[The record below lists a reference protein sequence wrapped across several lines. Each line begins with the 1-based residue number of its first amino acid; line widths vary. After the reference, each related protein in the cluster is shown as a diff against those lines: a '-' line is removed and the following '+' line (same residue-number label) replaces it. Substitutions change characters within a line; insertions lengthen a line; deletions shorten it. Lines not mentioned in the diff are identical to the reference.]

1 MFQRLKE
8 IDAKNNKVKPNLKN
22 FTNWKISNNKVP
34 DDNLTPKNH
43 RINEFR
49 YEFLQT
55 MNPSTFKSK
64 SIGRTLPVKNK
75 EELMK
80 IRRENQRLFN
90 NLNNVKSPLKKTMEP
105 NSTTLNNSRILNST
119 RENRIK
125 KPDPLVNLYLR
136 NLKNGDSY
144 INPKS
149 IERLL

>member
-1 MFQRLKE
+1 M
-8 IDAKNNKVKPNLKN
+8 
-22 FTNWKISNNKVP
+22 
-34 DDNLTPKNH
+34 
-43 RINEFR
+43 
-49 YEFLQT
+49 
-55 MNPSTFKSK
+55 
-64 SIGRTLPVKNK
+64 KNK